1 MGLWAGIAIVVVIIV
16 GSAFIGTS
24 SSNLLFNQKEHVTQ
38 VTNEIMVYSK
48 KYEIF
53 SIISVSTIV
62 LLAATFVLT
71 IIWIVYHKCK
81 TANQRRQKESRNNT
95 MTTV

>member
-1 MGLWAGIAIVVVIIV
+1 MGIWTVIGIAVAIIV
-16 GSAFIGTS
+16 TSTFIGTS

-38 VTNEIMVYSK
+38 VKNEILVYSK

-53 SIISVSTIV
+53 SIVAVSTIV
-62 LLAATFVLT
+62 LLAATAILT

-81 TANQRRQKESRNNT
+81 TANQQKQTGGRNYT
-95 MTTV
+95 MSTV